1 MKLSLFIFITFCNIQ
16 FLFSQDINKIKGS
29 WIQCKIEKKDNS
41 HLKDKGNPHSLF
53 LKYIFTNSNVSI
65 QSYPEGD
72 FLDTPFEIHNNIL
85 LFNKP
90 GNSQNIEILNDSVMV
105 TTDLP
110 KNPVPDDKL
119 NRYYYLKEDKY
130 FEYFLKKNLVTVI
143 GDSLIVANHLF
154 SPNINHSNSLTY
166 YINEDLQQLD
176 IDGVVNGFLIVN
188 PHKNVI
194 NSQITK
200 SVNINENYQ
209 KKIIKSINK
218 TSGKW
223 ILPALGKSYYYKIDF
238 TIKFKNDVSNPF
250 VYYFTKDT
258 TLLSIRIIDYQDK
271 VLSENYFNKGLKLAE
286 KNKYEMAVTEF
297 SKAIKHDS
305 TAYGAYFNR
314 AYCNYQMQK
323 VKEACFDWFYLK
335 NMGQKES
342 EQLFIKNC
350 KGFEIKKK

>member
-1 MKLSLFIFITFCNIQ
+1 
-16 FLFSQDINKIKGS
+16 
-29 WIQCKIEKKDNS
+29 
-41 HLKDKGNPHSLF
+41 
-53 LKYIFTNSNVSI
+53 
-65 QSYPEGD
+65 
-72 FLDTPFEIHNNIL
+72 
-85 LFNKP
+85 
-90 GNSQNIEILNDSVMV
+90 MV

-130 FEYFLKKNLVTVI
+130 FKYFLKNNLVTVI

-154 SPNINHSNSLTY
+154 SPNINHSNSLSY
-166 YINEDLQQLD
+166 YINLYLQYLY
-176 IDGVVNGFLIVN
+176 IDGVVNGFFIVD

-209 KKIIKSINK
+209 EKIIKSINK

-223 ILPALGKSYYYKIDF
+223 ILPELGKSYYYKINF
-238 TIKFKNDVSNPF
+238 TIEFKNYASNPF
-250 VYYFTKDT
+250 FYYFTKDT
-258 TLLSIRIIDYQDK
+258 THTHASFRIIAYEDK
-271 VLSENYFNKGLKLAE
+271 KFSEYYFNKGLKLAE
-286 KNKYEMAVTEF
+286 KNKYEIAVTEF

-314 AYCNYQMQK
+314 AYCYYQMQK
-323 VKEACFDWFYLK
+323 VKKACLDWHYLK
-335 NMGQKES
+335 NLGQKES

-350 KGFEIKKK
+350 NDMENKEK